1 MDRIANFIVILMG
14 AGTAIL
20 TFIEKCEKIK
30 WRPLSML
37 LGMNDISKKIDGIN
51 TQLDEFHLEIDK
63 IARVNDVREMKR
75 LRSKI
80 LTFASQKCEQGLP
93 MTSEQEA
100 EFDDNVKD
108 YEELIKKHNLQNG
121 HTTQSIKMV
130 SDYRKMELAD
140 KYKNNV
146 RPHKEKVKAHEK

>member
-1 MDRIANFIVILMG
+1 MDKIANFIVILMG

-30 WRPLSML
+30 WKPLSML
-37 LGMNDISKKIDGIN
+37 FGMNDISDKIDSIN
-51 TQLDEFHLEIDK
+51 TQLDSFHKEIDK
-63 IARVNDVREMKR
+63 IAYVNDVREMKR

-121 HTTQSIKMV
+121 HTTQSIKLV

-146 RPHKEKVKAHEK
+146 KHYAKEKK